1 MRRRFYPAVAY
12 GTLVVDAYLAL
23 ASVATKATPREG
35 HRYLPPF
42 GFVVASEASRFLV
55 LLVATWTAILAL
67 GCLSVSGEQRERPH
81 AAAVLW
87 FVLVSRWFGLSSGSR
102 CSLSF
107 SGSGL
112 SGEGDVRAH
121 GQTQRFQARADSL
134 KGSMFHSV
142 TWVIGLAVASWD
154 SLSASSWK

>member
-1 MRRRFYPAVAY
+1 MRRRFYTAVAY

-81 AAAVLW
+81 SAAVLW
-87 FVLVSRWFGLSSGSR
+87 FVLVLAVVWLFFVLPLLVELVWRWFIWGG
-102 CSLSF
+102 
-107 SGSGL
+107 
-112 SGEGDVRAH
+112 
-121 GQTQRFQARADSL
+121 
-134 KGSMFHSV
+134 
-142 TWVIGLAVASWD
+142 
-154 SLSASSWK
+154 